1 MFKLWDIRKNILFM
15 VLAPTV
21 LFCMVLSI
29 YFIND
34 RINILE
40 ASHLAKGKVIISS
53 LSLTIKSQSLQQSK
67 TLQQQLTAFRDSDRD
82 ILAVAVISEDAEVI
96 AHSGNSSYTQELLP
110 TTAPVSYQEIFFN
123 KYLKLVNPLTLSGSS
138 ESYYLSVLL
147 DRNPLLLESYRT
159 AITISIIAI
168 IILISSLII
177 ALHLSKIIR
186 KPLYRI
192 SNDLQAI
199 NNGVLD
205 IQIHK
210 PDIPELAR
218 ISNTVNSLAQSL
230 RLSKSEMHI
239 NIEQATADLTQT
251 LETIEIQNIEL
262 DMARKQAIQASHVK
276 SEFLANISHEIRTP
290 MNGVIGFTN
299 LLLKSDI
306 DKTQRDYLFTIRK
319 SANNLLSIIE
329 DILDFSKIEAG
340 KMSIDD
346 VSYSLRDCVEEVIS
360 MLSRSSAKKN
370 LEIIPLIYSDVPE
383 VMIGDPVRVKQ
394 VLTNLISNAIKF
406 TEKGSIVVRILLEEE
421 NEEYQVIRTT
431 ITDTGIGMSDEQ
443 IQSLFRPFTQVN
455 QNIDRQHSGT
465 GLGLVICKKLVEQ
478 MGGEITVESKCNEG
492 SSFSYTLLNAK
503 MENTLDNNEEQMLH
517 FKLSDENVFIYDPH
531 PMALLALKHLLMNWD
546 MKVQDFQSIDKLV
559 TKLEKKHKS
568 KFIKPIVLLGI
579 ANENLSLS
587 SVKQLLKCRYKAL
600 CVLGNTTDQSHI
612 ESLLDRENTCYLEK
626 PLTRKQLRKSFE
638 DIGIID
644 KSLPSRVEVDDKS
657 KQFSQLRI
665 LTVDDNPENL
675 KLVTIILEEMNID
688 VVQAYDGL
696 SAVTICKEDK
706 FDLIFMDI
714 RMPVLDG
721 IGAAKQIRAD
731 GKNQKTPI
739 IALTAHAMASEKEL
753 LVSNNFEDCI
763 TKPISTLQLEQVIS
777 KWTGQVAEP
786 SAERKQLK
794 PARNSKTIDWEAC
807 LHISGGR
814 EKLAREMLNDL
825 VTAIPEFIRLL
836 ENSANNREEL
846 LSVVHKLHGFA
857 CYTGVPT
864 IQMQTA
870 KLENKLKTHNEEEQ
884 TENDVISPLHEE
896 LITEL
901 SKVVDASASFLI

>member
-1 MFKLWDIRKNILFM
+1 
-15 VLAPTV
+15 
-21 LFCMVLSI
+21 
-29 YFIND
+29 
-34 RINILE
+34 
-40 ASHLAKGKVIISS
+40 
-53 LSLTIKSQSLQQSK
+53 
-67 TLQQQLTAFRDSDRD
+67 
-82 ILAVAVISEDAEVI
+82 
-96 AHSGNSSYTQELLP
+96 
-110 TTAPVSYQEIFFN
+110 
-123 KYLKLVNPLTLSGSS
+123 VNPLTLSGSS

-406 TEKGSIVVRILLEEE
+406 TER
-421 NEEYQVIRTT
+421 
-431 ITDTGIGMSDEQ
+431 GMYS
-443 IQSLFRPFTQVN
+443 
-455 QNIDRQHSGT
+455 
-465 GLGLVICKKLVEQ
+465 
-478 MGGEITVESKCNEG
+478 
-492 SSFSYTLLNAK
+492 
-503 MENTLDNNEEQMLH
+503 
-517 FKLSDENVFIYDPH
+517 
-531 PMALLALKHLLMNWD
+531 
-546 MKVQDFQSIDKLV
+546 
-559 TKLEKKHKS
+559 
-568 KFIKPIVLLGI
+568 
-579 ANENLSLS
+579 
-587 SVKQLLKCRYKAL
+587 
-600 CVLGNTTDQSHI
+600 
-612 ESLLDRENTCYLEK
+612 
-626 PLTRKQLRKSFE
+626 
-638 DIGIID
+638 
-644 KSLPSRVEVDDKS
+644 
-657 KQFSQLRI
+657 
-665 LTVDDNPENL
+665 
-675 KLVTIILEEMNID
+675 
-688 VVQAYDGL
+688 
-696 SAVTICKEDK
+696 
-706 FDLIFMDI
+706 
-714 RMPVLDG
+714 
-721 IGAAKQIRAD
+721 
-731 GKNQKTPI
+731 
-739 IALTAHAMASEKEL
+739 
-753 LVSNNFEDCI
+753 
-763 TKPISTLQLEQVIS
+763 
-777 KWTGQVAEP
+777 
-786 SAERKQLK
+786 
-794 PARNSKTIDWEAC
+794 
-807 LHISGGR
+807 
-814 EKLAREMLNDL
+814 
-825 VTAIPEFIRLL
+825 
-836 ENSANNREEL
+836 
-846 LSVVHKLHGFA
+846 
-857 CYTGVPT
+857 
-864 IQMQTA
+864 
-870 KLENKLKTHNEEEQ
+870 
-884 TENDVISPLHEE
+884 
-896 LITEL
+896 
-901 SKVVDASASFLI
+901 